1 MLDILSHQITTW
13 EKDNLHPLLPILRN
27 THRIPHVIFLRGIS
41 GSGKTTLCNSLSH
54 LLGIE
59 NVVSISADNY
69 FIKNGIY
76 KFQMSEISEA
86 HRSCI
91 ISMEKALESSEFPY
105 IIMDNTHTRLWHLT
119 KAEEIAEKYG
129 AKIFYLDIIV
139 PDHADFLVCLKR
151 QCHNVPEEVLLEQ
164 WVNWEKNPKS
174 MLIPM
179 FNPQTPHSPARS
191 QTASN

>member
-13 EKDNLHPLLPILRN
+13 EKDNLHPLLPILIN

-59 NVVSISADNY
+59 KVVSISADNY

-91 ISMEKALESSEFPY
+91 ISMENALESSEFPY

-139 PDHADFLVCLKR
+139 PDHTDFLVCLKR
-151 QCHNVPEEVLLEQ
+151 QRHNVPEEVLLEQ

-179 FNPQTPHSPARS
+179 FNPQTPHSPVRS